1 MGDTISLDQI
11 VTGATTG
18 NIVYCLVFVLL
29 GLSLSGTVAV
39 WRRLGGNALQTMVH
53 DGPEDEKNHTALS
66 ELPSEP
72 KPYYVHKTGKG

>member
-1 MGDTISLDQI
+1 MGDTISLDQF

-29 GLSLSGTVAV
+29 GLSLVGTVAV

-53 DGPEDEKNHTALS
+53 DGPEDGKNLAVLN
-66 ELPSEP
+66 EPPSEP
-72 KPYYVHKTGKG
+72 KPFYVHKTGKG